1 MAQHEEIE
9 KFLDNTIQYAAPEAL
24 RSQGIPPWEKAY
36 EEALDGNRYWDQIA
50 QSRTWLQPYTRVTEG
65 QWPQVRWFLDGVTNI
80 TLDCLDRHINEG
92 RGDLTAYIALTEQ
105 GLERQ
110 LTYREL
116 MDEVD
121 RIARGLSALGI
132 SRGDRVIIYMPL
144 VWQGIVAMLAA
155 ARIGAIHSVVYAGLG
170 SSALKNRIE
179 QAEAK
184 AVLTAD
190 VTYRRGK
197 AISLLPIVESAL
209 KDVPEVAHTVILRR
223 QPETILPPFALDWD
237 QWFSQ
242 DHPHVPVAPMQSED
256 PLFILFTSGTTGSP
270 KGAMFVH
277 GGYSVGVPQLLQQA
291 IAYQPGDIFWCMS
304 DIGWIVGHS
313 LIVYGPLISGMTT
326 VIREGAPDYPQPD
339 AVWDTIE
346 QYHISKVYTA
356 PTAVR
361 MLRKFGEDYAAK
373 HRLDSLK
380 LVACAGEPLNPE
392 AWRWLH
398 DDVGHGRFAVVD
410 NWWQTETAGPT
421 IGTWPTMAAKPGKA
435 GKPFPGVGAR
445 IVDEKGQDRPL
456 NQGGALILTRPL
468 PQMFRDVWG
477 NHARYEEYFKTVPG
491 SYLSGDVAVLDA
503 DGYFEMLGRADDV
516 LNVAGHR
523 IGTAD
528 VESALVSHPAVA
540 EAAAVGVPDP
550 LKGEA
555 IIAYV
560 LLRPSYQP
568 DPEMETILI
577 YHVRQELGPIAT
589 PSAIRFADKLPK
601 TRSGKIMRR
610 VVKAWELGQ
619 DPGDLTTL
627 DD

>member
-1 MAQHEEIE
+1 MAEHEEIE
-9 KFLDNTIQYAAPEAL
+9 KFLDNTIQYAAPETL
-24 RSQGIPPWEKAY
+24 LSQSIAPWEKMY
-36 EEALDGNRYWDQIA
+36 QEALDGNRYWDQVA
-50 QSRTWLQPYTRVTEG
+50 QSRTWLTPYTRVTEG
-65 QWPQVRWFLDGVTNI
+65 QWPQVRWFVDGVTNI

-92 RGDLTAYIALTEQ
+92 RGDQIAYIALTEQ
-105 GLERQ
+105 GPERQ
-110 LTYREL
+110 ITYQEL
-116 MDEVD
+116 IDEVD

-132 SRGDRVIIYMPL
+132 TRGDRVIIYMPL
-144 VWQGIVAMLAA
+144 VWQGIVAMLAT

-170 SSALKNRIE
+170 TSALRNRIE

-197 AISLLPIVESAL
+197 AISLLPMVEAAL
-209 KDVPEVAHTVILRR
+209 KDIPGVAHTVILRR
-223 QPETILPPFALDWD
+223 QPETILPPSTLDWTE
-237 QWFSQ
+237 WFSQ
-242 DHPHVPVAPMQSED
+242 NHPRVPVAPMQSED

-270 KGAMFVH
+270 KGALFVH
-277 GGYSVGVPQLLQQA
+277 GGYSVGVPQLLRQS

-313 LIVYGPLISGMTT
+313 LIVYGPLIAGMTT
-326 VIREGAPDYPQPD
+326 VIREGAPDFPQPD

-346 QYHISKVYTA
+346 RYRITKVYTA

-361 MLRKFGEDYAAK
+361 MLRKFGEEYAVK
-373 HRLDSLK
+373 HQLDSLK

-445 IVDEKGQDRPL
+445 IVDAKGQDRSP
-456 NQGGALILTRPL
+456 NQGGSLILTRPL

-477 NHARYEEYFKTVPG
+477 NHARYEEYFETVPG

-555 IIAYV
+555 IVAYV
-560 LLRPSYQP
+560 LLRPSHQP
-568 DPEMETILI
+568 DPAMEKVLI
-577 YHVRQELGPIAT
+577 QHVRQELGPIAT

>member
-1 MAQHEEIE
+1 MAEHEDIE

-24 RSQGIPPWEKAY
+24 LSQSIEPWEKAY
-36 EEALDGNRYWDQIA
+36 QDALNGNRYWDQVA
-50 QSRTWLQPYTRVTEG
+50 QCRTWLKPYTQVTEG
-65 QWPQVRWFLDGVTNI
+65 QWPQVRWFLNGVTNI

-92 RGDLTAYIALTEQ
+92 RGDQIAYIALTEQ

-110 LTYREL
+110 LTYQEL

-132 SRGDRVIIYMPL
+132 TQGDRVIIYMPL
-144 VWQGIVAMLAA
+144 VWQGIVAMLAT

-170 SSALKNRIE
+170 ASALRNRIE

-197 AISLLPIVESAL
+197 AISLLPMVEAAL
-209 KDVPEVAHTVILRR
+209 KDVPGVAHTVILRR
-223 QPETILPPFALDWD
+223 QPESILLPSTLDWA

-242 DHPHVPVAPMQSED
+242 DHPRVPVAAMQSED

-270 KGAMFVH
+270 KGALFVH
-277 GGYSVGVPQLLQQA
+277 GGYSVGVPQLLQQS

-326 VIREGAPDYPQPD
+326 VIREGAPDFPQPD
-339 AVWDTIE
+339 TVWDTIE
-346 QYHISKVYTA
+346 RYHITKVYTA

-361 MLRKFGEDYAAK
+361 MLRKFGEEYAVK
-373 HRLDSLK
+373 HQLDSLK

-421 IGTWPTMAAKPGKA
+421 IGTWPTMAARPGKA
-435 GKPFPGVGAR
+435 GKPFPGVDAR
-445 IVDEKGQDRPL
+445 IVDAMGQDRPP

-477 NHARYEEYFKTVPG
+477 NHARYEEYFETVPG
-491 SYLSGDVAVLDA
+491 SYLSGDVAVLDT
-503 DGYFEMLGRADDV
+503 DGYYEMLGRADDV

-528 VESALVSHPAVA
+528 IESALVSHPAVA

-550 LKGEA
+550 LKGES
-555 IIAYV
+555 IVAYV
-560 LLRPSYQP
+560 LLRPSHQA
-568 DPEMETILI
+568 DPAMERVLI
-577 YHVRQELGPIAT
+577 HHVRQELGPIAT